1 MMRLLFVASGSMEFP
16 GILSRAEQARP
27 ARLPVDWARSA
38 RLGDHEVLLVANG
51 AGAQRAAAA
60 VDAAVESFRPDA
72 VVSTGFCGALD
83 PDLCVADVVVGTCVT
98 EWTDQEAGSTY
109 PALPVASAA
118 AYHAGVVCSIGHV
131 ARTAAEK
138 RRLGAS
144 GAIAV
149 EMEAAGVAARAHTRG
164 LPFYCVRAV
173 TDLAGETMANDF
185 NQALRSHGHFDTI
198 LILRGAM
205 RRPLV
210 RLPELFRLRKR
221 CVRAASVLGEF
232 IANCRF

>member
-1 MMRLLFVASGSMEFP
+1 MRLLFVASDSMEFR
-16 GILSRAEQARP
+16 GILSRVEQAHP

-38 RLGDHEVLLVANG
+38 RLGNHEVLLAANG

-60 VDAAVESFRPDA
+60 VDAVLESFPPDL
-72 VVSTGFCGALD
+72 VVSMGFCGALA
-83 PDLCVADVVVGTCVT
+83 PELGVADVVVATCVAP
-98 EWTDQEAGSTY
+98 WTGQEACPTY

-118 AYHAGVVCSIGHV
+118 AHHAGVVCSIGHV
-131 ARTAAEK
+131 ARTAEEK

-149 EMEAAGVAARAHTRG
+149 EMEAAGVAARAETRG
-164 LPFYCVRAV
+164 LPFYCIRAV

-185 NQALRSHGHFDTI
+185 NEALRSDGHFDTI
-198 LILRGAM
+198 LILRGIM
-205 RRPLV
+205 RHPLV

-221 CVRAASVLGEF
+221 CVRAAGVLGEF